1 MKIRVVVAWLSI
13 SVGMLAVA
21 GCKNNSTGNAG
32 APSISTQPTDQTV
45 TAGQTATF
53 SVTASGTGTLTYQW
67 FENGG
72 SVSGANASSY
82 TTLPLTTNDNNDFF
96 FVYISDSAGSVE
108 SNVVTLTVN
117 PPTSSATFHSDN
129 ARTGSNSKEVI
140 LTPGNLNPAG
150 FGKAGFFAVEGAV
163 DAQPLYLSEV
173 NVPGKGLHDILYVA
187 TENDTVFAFD
197 AFSGDV
203 LWRATVT
210 GAGETPGDNNVCNP
224 ASPNA
229 GVTATPVID
238 RTRGSNGAI
247 YLIAKSR
254 DAAGNSYERLH
265 ALDVSTGAE
274 LFGGPA
280 TIPVSLSSGA
290 PAFDAAVLKAKA
302 GLLALNGQVYTSWG
316 VPCSSTSPATSTGSG
331 AWVVAFD
338 AGNLAVTGAMN
349 FGPAGS
355 QGSAAGNSGT
365 LAADAT
371 GNLFLAG
378 IGSIQS
384 PMLNSSARQIIADG
398 NLAAGEVLLL
408 PDATDQSGKVWRLA
422 VGAGADG
429 NIYVLDRDSQAGI
442 RPAINGTTNGGV
454 TGPANGVV
462 QRIDGLSPSGAAP
475 AGLAYFN
482 NTVYVAAAGGG
493 VMAFTITNARLSPA
507 PVSQASSILGQGGA
521 SLSVSANGSVHGTTP
536 GSASAIVWLL
546 EGGDSGVLHAYDA
559 MDLSRELYNS
569 KQAPNGRDDFGPDN
583 ASAMPLVVNGRVYVV
598 TANGVAVFGL
608 LN

>member
-1 MKIRVVVAWLSI
+1 M
-13 SVGMLAVA
+13 
-21 GCKNNSTGNAG
+21 
-32 APSISTQPTDQTV
+32 
-45 TAGQTATF
+45 
-53 SVTASGTGTLTYQW
+53 
-67 FENGG
+67 
-72 SVSGANASSY
+72 
-82 TTLPLTTNDNNDFF
+82 
-96 FVYISDSAGSVE
+96 
-108 SNVVTLTVN
+108 
-117 PPTSSATFHSDN
+117 
-129 ARTGSNSKEVI
+129 
-140 LTPGNLNPAG
+140 
-150 FGKAGFFAVEGAV
+150 

-173 NVPGKGLHDILYVA
+173 NVPGKGVHDILYVA

-210 GAGETPGDNNVCNP
+210 GAGETPGDNNGCNP
-224 ASPNA
+224 TSPNA

-238 RTRGSNGAI
+238 RTRGPNGAI

-290 PAFDAAVLKAKA
+290 PAFDAAGLKAKA

-349 FGPAGS
+349 FGTAGS

-384 PMLNSSARQIIADG
+384 PMLNSSARKIIADG

-482 NTVYVAAAGGG
+482 DTVYVAAAGGG
-493 VMAFTITNARLSPA
+493 VMAFTITNARLFRPRLSVRQAAFWDKAALHSLFPRMAQCMALRPA
-507 PVSQASSILGQGGA
+507 RRAQSFGCWRVVIPACSTHTTPWICRENFTTRSRRRMGEMILGPTM
-521 SLSVSANGSVHGTTP
+521 LPRCH
-536 GSASAIVWLL
+536 WW
-546 EGGDSGVLHAYDA
+546 
-559 MDLSRELYNS
+559 
-569 KQAPNGRDDFGPDN
+569 
-583 ASAMPLVVNGRVYVV
+583 
-598 TANGVAVFGL
+598 
-608 LN
+608 